1 MSPTSFQTAPPRVIR
16 VEFYSKR
23 EYARGACPMAGK
35 TMIPLLAFAAW
46 SGTGKTTLL
55 KKLIPAL
62 CARGIRPGLIKH
74 THHDMDVD
82 KPGKDSYELRK
93 AGAAQTIVASQQRWA
108 LMTETPDEEE
118 LDLHFLASRMD
129 TSKLDLI
136 LVEGFKHEEIAKIV
150 LFRDGAG
157 HRPEELVID
166 RHVIA
171 VASDVPLNLDV
182 ALLDIND
189 VEGLADFVVGV
200 EFYSNNMVN
209 DNDLVS
215 LRKDKKYQA
224 LLAQVKDRQP
234 LNVLKKSAPYAK
246 DDAKVE
252 FRYQPK
258 RSNNLCKVR
267 DYFKLD
273 SVAGQGD
280 ELSKI
285 INLLHFAHDNI
296 RHDGS
301 NQAFAELDAIDLYNY
316 YKATGKG
323 VNCRQLAISLC
334 EMYLSMGIPARY
346 VTCMPADSLD
356 YECHVINTVWSSQLQ
371 KWLYIDPTMD
381 AWVTD
386 ENGTLLSIAEVRERL
401 INDQPLVLCETANWN
416 HESQQTKEYYLETY
430 MAKNLYYFVC
440 KKLNRFNPESV
451 YRDNDPEGDV
461 RLIPVGFV
469 NNNWKCDTTTDPE
482 VFWAKPE

>member
-1 MSPTSFQTAPPRVIR
+1 MVLTIGFISVMSMKAQSQRMLEFQN
-16 VEFYSKR
+16 EFSKYQTQYRDLLYS
-23 EYARGACPMAGK
+23 GK
-35 TMIPLLAFAAW
+35 HQEAMVP
-46 SGTGKTTLL
+46 
-55 KKLIPAL
+55 
-62 CARGIRPGLIKH
+62 
-74 THHDMDVD
+74 
-82 KPGKDSYELRK
+82 
-93 AGAAQTIVASQQRWA
+93 
-108 LMTETPDEEE
+108 
-118 LDLHFLASRMD
+118 LASCIAILD
-129 TSKLDLI
+129 TTTI
-136 LVEGFKHEEIAKIV
+136 FKVAPI
-150 LFRDGAG
+150 
-157 HRPEELVID
+157 PERAIMEQKGLLYYD
-166 RHVIA
+166 QA
-171 VASDVPLNLDV
+171 CCY
-182 ALLDIND
+182 ALLGQKTK
-189 VEGLADFVVGV
+189 VRTYRQQALAALEQSVLLGYKD
-200 EFYSNNMVN
+200 YNNMVN
-209 DNDLVS
+209 DNDLQS

-224 LLAQVKDRQP
+224 LLAQVNDRQP
-234 LNVLKKSAPYAK
+234 LSVLKKSAPYAK
-246 DDAKVE
+246 ARQDIL

-258 RSNNLCKVR
+258 ESKNLRMVR

-296 RHDGS
+296 RHDGG
-301 NQAFAELDAIDLYNY
+301 NQAFAELDAIDLFNY
-316 YKATGKG
+316 YKTTGKG

-356 YECHVINTVWSSQLQ
+356 YECHVINTVWSEQLQ

-386 ENGTLLSIAEVRERL
+386 ENGTMLSIAEVRERL

-440 KKLNRFNPESV
+440 KKLNRFNPESL
-451 YRDNDPEGDV
+451 YRNNDPADDV

-482 VFWAKPE
+482 VFWAKPKKEQ

>member
-1 MSPTSFQTAPPRVIR
+1 MN
-16 VEFYSKR
+16 KLKLL
-23 EYARGACPMAGK
+23 MA
-35 TMIPLLAFAAW
+35 L
-46 SGTGKTTLL
+46 
-55 KKLIPAL
+55 
-62 CARGIRPGLIKH
+62 
-74 THHDMDVD
+74 
-82 KPGKDSYELRK
+82 
-93 AGAAQTIVASQQRWA
+93 TIVMMSAMNTKAQNQRMMDFQNEFSKYQTQYRDQMHSGKHKDA
-108 LMTETPDEEE
+108 LAP
-118 LDLHFLASRMD
+118 LASCIAMLD
-129 TSKLDLI
+129 TTTIFKVAPIPEGAI
-136 LVEGFKHEEIAKIV
+136 LEQKGLLYYDQACCYAIVGQKKQALAALGQSVELGYK
-150 LFRDGAG
+150 D
-157 HRPEELVID
+157 
-166 RHVIA
+166 
-171 VASDVPLNLDV
+171 
-182 ALLDIND
+182 
-189 VEGLADFVVGV
+189 
-200 EFYSNNMVN
+200 YNNMVN

-234 LNVLKKSAPYAK
+234 LNVLKKSASYAK

-440 KKLNRFNPESV
+440 KKLNRFNPESA

>member
-1 MSPTSFQTAPPRVIR
+1 
-16 VEFYSKR
+16 
-23 EYARGACPMAGK
+23 
-35 TMIPLLAFAAW
+35 
-46 SGTGKTTLL
+46 
-55 KKLIPAL
+55 
-62 CARGIRPGLIKH
+62 
-74 THHDMDVD
+74 
-82 KPGKDSYELRK
+82 
-93 AGAAQTIVASQQRWA
+93 
-108 LMTETPDEEE
+108 
-118 LDLHFLASRMD
+118 
-129 TSKLDLI
+129 
-136 LVEGFKHEEIAKIV
+136 
-150 LFRDGAG
+150 
-157 HRPEELVID
+157 
-166 RHVIA
+166 
-171 VASDVPLNLDV
+171 
-182 ALLDIND
+182 
-189 VEGLADFVVGV
+189 
-200 EFYSNNMVN
+200 MVN

-246 DDAKVE
+246 DGAKVE

-386 ENGTLLSIAEVRERL
+386 ENGANDSLTTSPWCFVRQPTGTMSRSRQRNTIWKPIWRRTCTTLCARSLTALILRASIATTILKVTS
-401 INDQPLVLCETANWN
+401 D
-416 HESQQTKEYYLETY
+416 
-430 MAKNLYYFVC
+430 LYQ
-440 KKLNRFNPESV
+440 
-451 YRDNDPEGDV
+451 
-461 RLIPVGFV
+461 
-469 NNNWKCDTTTDPE
+469 
-482 VFWAKPE
+482 

>member
-1 MSPTSFQTAPPRVIR
+1 MSKFNLGQNLLGNRAKPNVNERRKA
-16 VEFYSKR
+16 VERDLINAESALGR
-23 EYARGACPMAGK
+23 
-35 TMIPLLAFAAW
+35 
-46 SGTGKTTLL
+46 TLF
-55 KKLIPAL
+55 
-62 CARGIRPGLIKH
+62 G
-74 THHDMDVD
+74 DV
-82 KPGKDSYELRK
+82 KPGQFYE
-93 AGAAQTIVASQQRWA
+93 AYY
-108 LMTETPDEEE
+108 
-118 LDLHFLASRMD
+118 
-129 TSKLDLI
+129 TS
-136 LVEGFKHEEIAKIV
+136 
-150 LFRDGAG
+150 
-157 HRPEELVID
+157 
-166 RHVIA
+166 
-171 VASDVPLNLDV
+171 
-182 ALLDIND
+182 
-189 VEGLADFVVGV
+189 
-200 EFYSNNMVN
+200 
-209 DNDLVS
+209 
-215 LRKDKKYQA
+215 
-224 LLAQVKDRQP
+224 
-234 LNVLKKSAPYAK
+234 
-246 DDAKVE
+246 
-252 FRYQPK
+252 
-258 RSNNLCKVR
+258 
-267 DYFKLD
+267 
-273 SVAGQGD
+273 
-280 ELSKI
+280 
-285 INLLHFAHDNI
+285 
-296 RHDGS
+296 
-301 NQAFAELDAIDLYNY
+301 LYNY

>member
-1 MSPTSFQTAPPRVIR
+1 MKKVRFWAVLAIGFMSVMS
-16 VEFYSKR
+16 
-23 EYARGACPMAGK
+23 
-35 TMIPLLAFAAW
+35 
-46 SGTGKTTLL
+46 L
-55 KKLIPAL
+55 K
-62 CARGIRPGLIKH
+62 
-74 THHDMDVD
+74 
-82 KPGKDSYELRK
+82 
-93 AGAAQTIVASQQRWA
+93 AQSQR
-108 LMTETPDEEE
+108 MTEFQNEFSRYQAQYR
-118 LDLHFLASRMD
+118 DLMYNGKHKEAMAPLASCIAMLD
-129 TSKLDLI
+129 TTTIFKVSPIPEAAIMEQKGLLYYDYACCYA
-136 LVEGFKHEEIAKIV
+136 LVGQKKQALAALEQSV
-150 LFRDGAG
+150 LLGYKD
-157 HRPEELVID
+157 
-166 RHVIA
+166 
-171 VASDVPLNLDV
+171 
-182 ALLDIND
+182 
-189 VEGLADFVVGV
+189 
-200 EFYSNNMVN
+200 YNNMVN

-215 LRKDKKYQA
+215 LRKDKKYLS
-224 LLAQVKDRQP
+224 LLAQVNDRQP
-234 LNVLKKSAPYAK
+234 LSVLKKSASYAK
-246 DDAKVE
+246 DAAQQDIL

-258 RSNNLCKVR
+258 ESKNLRMVR

-273 SVAGQGD
+273 SVVGQGD

-296 RHDGS
+296 RHDGG

-356 YECHVINTVWSSQLQ
+356 YECHVINTVWSEQLQ

-386 ENGTLLSIAEVRERL
+386 ENGTMLSIAEVRERL

-440 KKLNRFNPESV
+440 KKLNRFNPESL
-451 YRDNDPEGDV
+451 YRNNDPADDV

-482 VFWAKPE
+482 VFWAKPKKEQ

>member
-1 MSPTSFQTAPPRVIR
+1 M
-16 VEFYSKR
+16 
-23 EYARGACPMAGK
+23 
-35 TMIPLLAFAAW
+35 
-46 SGTGKTTLL
+46 
-55 KKLIPAL
+55 KKM
-62 CARGIRPGLIKH
+62 R
-74 THHDMDVD
+74 
-82 KPGKDSYELRK
+82 
-93 AGAAQTIVASQQRWA
+93 
-108 LMTETPDEEE
+108 
-118 LDLHFLASRMD
+118 FLAVLAIGFMSVMSLKAQSQRMNEFQNEFCKYQAQYRDLMHNGKHKEAMAPLASCIAMLD
-129 TSKLDLI
+129 TTTIFKVAPISEAAIMEQKGLLYYDYACCYA
-136 LVEGFKHEEIAKIV
+136 LVGQKKQALAALEQSV
-150 LFRDGAG
+150 LLGYKD
-157 HRPEELVID
+157 
-166 RHVIA
+166 
-171 VASDVPLNLDV
+171 
-182 ALLDIND
+182 
-189 VEGLADFVVGV
+189 
-200 EFYSNNMVN
+200 YNNMVN
-209 DNDLVS
+209 DNDLRS
-215 LRKDKKYQA
+215 LRKDKKYLS
-224 LLAQVKDRQP
+224 LLAQVNDRQP
-234 LNVLKKSAPYAK
+234 LSVLKKSAPYAK
-246 DDAKVE
+246 DAARQDIL

-258 RSNNLCKVR
+258 ESKNLRMVR

-316 YKATGKG
+316 YKTTGKG

-356 YECHVINTVWSSQLQ
+356 YECHVINTVWSEQLQ

-386 ENGTLLSIAEVRERL
+386 ENGTMLSIAEVRERL

-440 KKLNRFNPESV
+440 KKLNRFNPESL
-451 YRDNDPEGDV
+451 YRNNDPADDV

>member
-1 MSPTSFQTAPPRVIR
+1 MN
-16 VEFYSKR
+16 KLKLL
-23 EYARGACPMAGK
+23 MA
-35 TMIPLLAFAAW
+35 L
-46 SGTGKTTLL
+46 
-55 KKLIPAL
+55 
-62 CARGIRPGLIKH
+62 
-74 THHDMDVD
+74 
-82 KPGKDSYELRK
+82 
-93 AGAAQTIVASQQRWA
+93 TIVMMSAMNTKAQNQRMMDFQNEFSKYQTQYRDQMHSGKHKDA
-108 LMTETPDEEE
+108 LAP
-118 LDLHFLASRMD
+118 LASCIAMLD
-129 TSKLDLI
+129 TTTIFKVAPIPEGAI
-136 LVEGFKHEEIAKIV
+136 LEQKGLLYYDQACCYAIVGQKKQALAALGQSVELGYK
-150 LFRDGAG
+150 D
-157 HRPEELVID
+157 
-166 RHVIA
+166 
-171 VASDVPLNLDV
+171 
-182 ALLDIND
+182 
-189 VEGLADFVVGV
+189 
-200 EFYSNNMVN
+200 YNNMVN

-224 LLAQVKDRQP
+224 LQAQVKDRQP

-401 INDQPLVLCETANWN
+401 INDQPLLLCETANWN

>member
-1 MSPTSFQTAPPRVIR
+1 MKKVRFWAVLAIGFMSVMSLKAQSQRMNEFQNEFSKYQTQYRELMHSGKHKEAMAP
-16 VEFYSKR
+16 
-23 EYARGACPMAGK
+23 
-35 TMIPLLAFAAW
+35 
-46 SGTGKTTLL
+46 
-55 KKLIPAL
+55 
-62 CARGIRPGLIKH
+62 
-74 THHDMDVD
+74 
-82 KPGKDSYELRK
+82 
-93 AGAAQTIVASQQRWA
+93 
-108 LMTETPDEEE
+108 
-118 LDLHFLASRMD
+118 LASCIAMLD
-129 TSKLDLI
+129 TTTIFKVSPIPEAAI
-136 LVEGFKHEEIAKIV
+136 LEQKGLLYYDYACCYALVGQKTKMRTYRQQALAALEQSV
-150 LFRDGAG
+150 LLGYKD
-157 HRPEELVID
+157 
-166 RHVIA
+166 
-171 VASDVPLNLDV
+171 
-182 ALLDIND
+182 
-189 VEGLADFVVGV
+189 
-200 EFYSNNMVN
+200 YNNMVN

-246 DDAKVE
+246 DGAKVE

>member
-1 MSPTSFQTAPPRVIR
+1 MKKVRFWAVLAIGFMSVMS
-16 VEFYSKR
+16 
-23 EYARGACPMAGK
+23 
-35 TMIPLLAFAAW
+35 
-46 SGTGKTTLL
+46 L
-55 KKLIPAL
+55 K
-62 CARGIRPGLIKH
+62 
-74 THHDMDVD
+74 
-82 KPGKDSYELRK
+82 
-93 AGAAQTIVASQQRWA
+93 AQSQR
-108 LMTETPDEEE
+108 MTEFQNEFSRYQAQYR
-118 LDLHFLASRMD
+118 DLMYNGKHKEAMAPLASCIAMLD
-129 TSKLDLI
+129 TTTIFKVSPIPEAAIMEQKGLLYYDYACCYA
-136 LVEGFKHEEIAKIV
+136 LVGQKKQALAALEQSV
-150 LFRDGAG
+150 LLGYKD
-157 HRPEELVID
+157 
-166 RHVIA
+166 
-171 VASDVPLNLDV
+171 
-182 ALLDIND
+182 
-189 VEGLADFVVGV
+189 
-200 EFYSNNMVN
+200 YNNMVN
-209 DNDLVS
+209 DNDLRS
-215 LRKDKKYQA
+215 LRKDKKYLS
-224 LLAQVKDRQP
+224 LLAQVNDRQP
-234 LNVLKKSAPYAK
+234 LSVLKKSASYAK
-246 DDAKVE
+246 DAAQQDIL

-258 RSNNLCKVR
+258 ESKNLRMVR

-273 SVAGQGD
+273 SVVGQGD

-296 RHDGS
+296 RHDGG

-356 YECHVINTVWSSQLQ
+356 YECHVINTVWSEQLQ

-386 ENGTLLSIAEVRERL
+386 ENGTMLSIAEVRERL

-440 KKLNRFNPESV
+440 KKLNRFNPESL
-451 YRDNDPEGDV
+451 YRNNDPADDV

-482 VFWAKPE
+482 VFWAKPKKEH

>member
-1 MSPTSFQTAPPRVIR
+1 MN
-16 VEFYSKR
+16 KLKLL
-23 EYARGACPMAGK
+23 MA
-35 TMIPLLAFAAW
+35 L
-46 SGTGKTTLL
+46 
-55 KKLIPAL
+55 
-62 CARGIRPGLIKH
+62 
-74 THHDMDVD
+74 
-82 KPGKDSYELRK
+82 
-93 AGAAQTIVASQQRWA
+93 TIVMMSAMNTKAQNQRMMDFQNEFSKYQTQYRDQMHSGKHKDA
-108 LMTETPDEEE
+108 LAP
-118 LDLHFLASRMD
+118 LASCIAMLD
-129 TSKLDLI
+129 TTTIFKVAPIPEGAI
-136 LVEGFKHEEIAKIV
+136 LEQKGLLYYDQACCYAIVGQKKQALAALGQSVELGYK
-150 LFRDGAG
+150 D
-157 HRPEELVID
+157 
-166 RHVIA
+166 
-171 VASDVPLNLDV
+171 
-182 ALLDIND
+182 
-189 VEGLADFVVGV
+189 
-200 EFYSNNMVN
+200 YNNMVN

-224 LLAQVKDRQP
+224 LQAQVKDRQP

-252 FRYQPK
+252 LRYQPK

-334 EMYLSMGIPARY
+334 EMYLSIGIPARY